1 VHSEQ
6 SPQLMRGPLGAASH
20 LTYQYL
26 PYMLRTGLAT
36 QTELRTLHD
45 TQLVTKIDQMLEGVL
60 SPEHLLIAQMYR
72 DELLRRDQQ
81 KSNDAMLAYTKEMNA
96 MTKQIRNLTIVILA
110 ATLVTLVISIWPR

>member
-1 VHSEQ
+1 
-6 SPQLMRGPLGAASH
+6 
-20 LTYQYL
+20 
-26 PYMLRTGLAT
+26 MLSTGLAT
-36 QTELRTLHD
+36 QTELRTLHE

-110 ATLVTLVISIWPR
+110 ATLLTLVISVWRR

>member
-1 VHSEQ
+1 
-6 SPQLMRGPLGAASH
+6 
-20 LTYQYL
+20 
-26 PYMLRTGLAT
+26 MLRTGLPT

-45 TQLVTKIDQMLEGVL
+45 TQLVTKIDQMLEGAV

-96 MTKQIRNLTIVILA
+96 MTKQIRNLTMVILA
-110 ATLVTLVISIWPR
+110 ATLVALVISVWPR

>member
-1 VHSEQ
+1 
-6 SPQLMRGPLGAASH
+6 
-20 LTYQYL
+20 
-26 PYMLRTGLAT
+26 MLRTGLPT
-36 QTELRTLHD
+36 QAELRTLHE
-45 TQLVTKIDQMLEGVL
+45 TQIVTKIDQMLEGVL

-110 ATLVTLVISIWPR
+110 ATLVTLVISVWRR

>member
-1 VHSEQ
+1 
-6 SPQLMRGPLGAASH
+6 
-20 LTYQYL
+20 
-26 PYMLRTGLAT
+26 MLRTGVPT
-36 QTELRTLHD
+36 QTELRTLHE

-110 ATLVTLVISIWPR
+110 ATLVTLVISVWPR

>member
-1 VHSEQ
+1 
-6 SPQLMRGPLGAASH
+6 
-20 LTYQYL
+20 
-26 PYMLRTGLAT
+26 MLRTGLPT
-36 QTELRTLHD
+36 QTELHALHE
-45 TQLVTKIDQMLEGVL
+45 TQLVTKIDQMLEGVV

-110 ATLVTLVISIWPR
+110 ATLVTVIVSVWPR